1 MQARAI
7 QGLGRGGGY
16 FERTDEKSPRR
27 KEDVLSLLE
36 RFRGSRWLK
45 HGLHRLDLLSFH
57 RLFSR
62 LGLEAM

>member
-36 RFRGSRWLK
+36 RFRGSR
-45 HGLHRLDLLSFH
+45 F
-57 RLFSR
+57 
-62 LGLEAM
+62 